1 MAPLVRLK
9 RHNRLF
15 LLGLLVLTLAVR
27 GGVLLAR
34 HGDLASDPDGYRQLA
49 ANLVQQGV
57 YGYGESDESAGD
69 SSIRPSAFRPP
80 LYPLVLAFAGG
91 TSGAGQAVIAVLH
104 LLMGV
109 ATVALVYVLSRQW
122 QLGGWGL
129 LAAALTACDPILLN
143 QSTLLMTETLATLLA
158 VVGLVCLTRLNE
170 RPTLVS
176 AAMAGGALATASL
189 CRPTF
194 LVWLAAVAVL
204 LMLSTCFRSVRQRV
218 LGRSEEGVLPVG
230 WVSRP
235 VQTALES
242 RPTGTRSSA
251 SRFTLFL
258 LVAIG
263 VLSPWICRNY
273 VTLGRPIVATT
284 HGGYTLMLGNND
296 GFYDFLQQS
305 RWGDIWDSRELDERY
320 NRIKQQLDDDEVQAD
335 RWAREQAITCIQR
348 RGGMFVYSCAV
359 RIGRLWGIVPHQ
371 VDSSESTAKR
381 LARYAI
387 GLWYVLVFL
396 FAAIGVSS
404 QGRRLFHS
412 PWIWGLLVCL
422 SFTAVH
428 TVYWSNLRMR
438 APLMPVVAMAAAL
451 GAKRIAER
459 RRGNPP

>member
-1 MAPLVRLK
+1 
-9 RHNRLF
+9 
-15 LLGLLVLTLAVR
+15 
-27 GGVLLAR
+27 
-34 HGDLASDPDGYRQLA
+34 
-49 ANLVQQGV
+49 
-57 YGYGESDESAGD
+57 
-69 SSIRPSAFRPP
+69 
-80 LYPLVLAFAGG
+80 
-91 TSGAGQAVIAVLH
+91 
-104 LLMGV
+104 
-109 ATVALVYVLSRQW
+109 
-122 QLGGWGL
+122 
-129 LAAALTACDPILLN
+129 
-143 QSTLLMTETLATLLA
+143 
-158 VVGLVCLTRLNE
+158 VV
-170 RPTLVS
+170 
-176 AAMAGGALATASL
+176 
-189 CRPTF
+189 
-194 LVWLAAVAVL
+194 
-204 LMLSTCFRSVRQRV
+204 SV
-218 LGRSEEGVLPVG
+218 
-230 WVSRP
+230 
-235 VQTALES
+235 
-242 RPTGTRSSA
+242 
-251 SRFTLFL
+251 
-258 LVAIG
+258 G

-273 VTLGRPIVATT
+273 VALGRPIVATT

-305 RWGDIWDSRELDERY
+305 RWGDIWDSRELDDGY